1 MTGQGGMRPFGDL
14 SRLLA
19 PQSIAVVGASDQ
31 PGNLGG
37 VAIRFLQKFGYPGTI
52 WPVNPRRKE
61 VHGIPCLARL
71 ADLPRAADLAILAT
85 GAESAPGLVRECAAA
100 GIRFGVIW
108 AGGFAEAGGHGRA
121 LQDALEAACRATGFA
136 IAGPNC
142 IGIINTWL
150 PAVSSFASFLLET
163 DKLVRGS
170 ISMVSQSGGLAT
182 MAQAFAQ
189 RAGSGF
195 RYMISG
201 GNEATLTIAD
211 YIHALAHDAD
221 TKVIALY
228 LEGVRDGDRFLA
240 ALDAAREA
248 GKPVVVLK
256 GGDTAASARA
266 AAAHTGALA
275 GEGRVWDAVFREKAV
290 IPVQSLEE
298 LLDVALFLAS
308 TDFAKLPGG
317 PGVAAVTTGGGSG
330 VLSADQCARQGLGT
344 PLLAPATRAAL
355 QPLVP
360 PIASID
366 NPIDLTPQ
374 VYNQPTWF
382 ASFGRVLDVI
392 AADPGIHAVLIQ
404 FGPMGTR
411 GMEVAQEIAAFRRRC
426 AKTVCI
432 AWPLAPPGV
441 PEYLLDQGIHVFGE
455 YARAIVV
462 LAKLA
467 RYRADAAESARS
479 PVAAAIFDWAGQA
492 GPCNAGTVIA
502 EHDCHRI
509 LAAAGVAVAP
519 GRLARSADEA
529 ADAARA
535 VGLPVAMKGISP
547 AVTHRAAAGLVALD
561 IAAEDAARRGYDCL
575 VETAQASGIA
585 LDGVYVQ
592 HMIRGGVEVLIS
604 AFRDPV
610 LGVMVSCGA
619 GGNLTEL
626 IDDVA
631 LARAPLDR
639 ATALALLRRLR
650 LVASIG
656 KGRNPPPLDP
666 LADYLAHLSQVAA
679 CAPWRRFVLE
689 INPVKWSAA
698 GVTAVDGLLIVE
710 EP

>member
-1 MTGQGGMRPFGDL
+1 MTGQGGPRPFGDL

-19 PQSIAVVGASDQ
+19 PRSIAVVGASDQ

-37 VAIRFLQKFGYPGTI
+37 VAIHFLQKFGYPGTI
-52 WPVNPRRKE
+52 WPVNPRRQE
-61 VHGIPCLARL
+61 VHDIPCLAKL
-71 ADLPRAADLAILAT
+71 ADLPEPADLAILAT
-85 GAESAPGLVRECAAA
+85 GADSAPGLVRECAAS

-108 AGGFAEAGGHGRA
+108 AGGFAEVGSQGRA
-121 LQDALEAACRATGFA
+121 LQDKLEAACRESGFA
-136 IAGPNC
+136 IVGPNC
-142 IGIINTWL
+142 IGIINTWM
-150 PAVSSFASFLLET
+150 PAVSSFASFMLDTAQLA
-163 DKLVRGS
+163 RGC

-189 RAGSGF
+189 QAGSGF
-195 RYMISG
+195 RYMISA

-211 YIHALAHDAD
+211 YIHALAQDAD

-240 ALDAAREA
+240 ALDAARAA
-248 GKPVVVLK
+248 GKPVVALK
-256 GGDTAASARA
+256 GGDTVAAARA

-275 GEGRVWDAVFREKAV
+275 GEGRVWEAVFREKAV
-290 IPVQSLEE
+290 IRVQSLEE
-298 LLDVALFLAS
+298 LHDVALFLAS
-308 TDFAKLPGG
+308 TDLTRLPAGL
-317 PGVAAVTTGGGSG
+317 GVAAVTTGGGSG
-330 VLSADQCARQGLGT
+330 VLSADQCARHGLAT
-344 PLLAPATRAAL
+344 PQLAPATRAAL

-360 PIASID
+360 PIAAID

-374 VYNQPTWF
+374 VYNQPNWF
-382 ASFGRVLDVI
+382 ASFGRALDVI
-392 AADPGIHAVLIQ
+392 ADDPAIHAVLIQ

-411 GMEVAQEIAAFRRRC
+411 GMDVAREIVAFRQRC

-432 AWPLAPPGV
+432 AWPLSPPGV
-441 PEYLLDQGIHVFGE
+441 ADYLLGQGIHVFGE

-467 RYRADAAESARS
+467 RYRAEADVAVRPPAAV
-479 PVAAAIFDWAGQA
+479 PDFDWAGHA
-492 GPCNAGTVIA
+492 GPCLAGTVIA

-509 LAAAGVAVAP
+509 MAAAGLAVAP
-519 GRLARSADEA
+519 GRLARSPGEA

-535 VGLPVAMKGISP
+535 VGLSVAMKGISP
-547 AVTHRAAAGLVALD
+547 KVTHRAAAGLVALD
-561 IAAEDAARRGYDCL
+561 IATEDAVRLAYDRL
-575 VETAQASGIA
+575 VETANTAGTV

-592 HMIRGGVEVLIS
+592 HMVRSGIEVLIS
-604 AFRDPV
+604 AFRDPA
-610 LGVMVSCGA
+610 LGLMISCGA

-631 LARAPLDR
+631 LASAPLDR
-639 ATALALLRRLR
+639 AAALVLLRRLR
-650 LVASIG
+650 LVASVA

-666 LADYLAHLSQVAA
+666 LADYVARLSQVVVS
-679 CAPWRRFVLE
+679 APWRRFVLE

-698 GVTAVDGLLIVE
+698 GVMAVDGLLIVE